1 MLPTYHMTIYSPM
14 QFCISCLSPL
24 LEPPEDHDFFSIKNP
39 SCLLETCDY
48 KRTDQIPC
56 VFNNEPNFSVR
67 GLCEDAVMDIHYKFL
82 DHKPMNQSEN
92 LGMADWG
99 YDNTR
104 GYVGPKG
111 WTISRSPGDKLW
123 RMEHISYEELS
134 LTMLDMDAL
143 PVGRHQWRI
152 ENNVCNQGETSIET
166 LLISGCQEDQYTC
179 DDGKCLNINQR
190 CNNIEVSQVSLPD
203 YLVRH

>member
-1 MLPTYHMTIYSPM
+1 
-14 QFCISCLSPL
+14 
-24 LEPPEDHDFFSIKNP
+24 
-39 SCLLETCDY
+39 
-48 KRTDQIPC
+48 
-56 VFNNEPNFSVR
+56 
-67 GLCEDAVMDIHYKFL
+67 
-82 DHKPMNQSEN
+82 MNQSEN

-99 YDNTR
+99 YDDTR

-166 LLISGCQEDQYTC
+166 LLISGCQEDQFTC
-179 DDGKCLNINQR
+179 DDGKCLNIIQR
-190 CNNIEVSQVSLPD
+190 CNNIEVSYDS
-203 YLVRH
+203 YS